1 MSTSEEDLLYRLSK
15 EENTWAF
22 KEIVNK
28 PGKAIKLYMMDLYKN
43 QDPFFKLNDEEHKL
57 RTIYEGVEKRKHKIL
72 SNLVMIPGFINILDH
87 YRRGL
92 RSGKVSVE
100 SIVDKDF
107 IDEEDNQEQ
116 IEAERRYV
124 MRSLKKLLDT
134 DKTKKSKWLHEA
146 RASLLDSSHI
156 DQSVYYDF
164 LKEIN
169 NAATRVK
176 SLSKESPDFKTES
189 KLLREKAGLRLDKLY
204 SILSDIQAYQDE
216 NKKDFNR
223 VAENNIRLPVKFAKK
238 YANHGVKLEDLIQ
251 EGNLGLMKAT
261 EKFDYRKG
269 YAFST
274 YGTYWVRQAVGRA
287 VCDHSLLIRIPVHV
301 HMDLNKMNRI
311 IRGYEELGIELS
323 LTELS
328 KKMNMT
334 EAKVKKLLDLKRQE
348 PISIDEPISKTGEL
362 DPTFLTDLIAD
373 PNSVSPDNYVEN
385 EALKRIVE
393 NVLSSLTER
402 EAKILK
408 MRYGLG
414 DMPEHTLE
422 EVGQHFKLTRERIRQ
437 IELAALRKL
446 RHPSRSK
453 HLQSFISSQN

>member
-1 MSTSEEDLLYRLSK
+1 MSTSEEDLFHRLSK
-15 EENTWAF
+15 EENAWAF
-22 KEIVNK
+22 NEIVNK
-28 PGKAIKLYMMDLYKN
+28 PGKAMKLYMMDLYKN
-43 QDPFFKLNDEEHKL
+43 QEPFFKLNDEEHKL

-72 SNLVMIPGFINILDH
+72 SNLVMIPGFINILDQ

-92 RSGKVSVE
+92 RSGKVNIE
-100 SIVDKDF
+100 SIVDDDV
-107 IDEEDNQEQ
+107 IDENDSQEEK
-116 IEAERRYV
+116 EAERRYV
-124 MRSLKKLLDT
+124 MRSLKKVLDAGIG
-134 DKTKKSKWLHEA
+134 KRGNGLHEA

-176 SLSKESPDFKTES
+176 SLEKESPDFKAEK
-189 KLLREKAGLRLDKLY
+189 KLLREKAGLGLDKLY

-238 YANHGVKLEDLIQ
+238 YVNHGVQLLDLIQ
-251 EGNLGLMKAT
+251 EGNMGLMKAT

-269 YAFST
+269 YAFTT
-274 YGTYWVRQAVGRA
+274 YATYWVRQAVGRA
-287 VCDHSLLIRIPVHV
+287 VCDHSLLIRIPVHI
-301 HMDLNKMNRI
+301 HMDLNKLNRI
-311 IRGYEELGIELS
+311 MRGYEELGRA
-323 LTELS
+323 LTLEELS
-328 KKMNMT
+328 KMMNMP
-334 EAKVKKLLDLKRQE
+334 EPKVKKLLDLKRQE

-362 DPTFLTDLIAD
+362 DPTFLSDLIPD
-373 PNSVSPDNYVEN
+373 HDSVSPDNYVEN
-385 EALKRIVE
+385 EALKRVIE
-393 NVLSSLTER
+393 NALSSLTER

-437 IELAALRKL
+437 IELVALRKL
-446 RHPSRSK
+446 RHPDKSK
-453 HLQSFISSQN
+453 HLQSFINSSN